1 MFIYVDSEAARDYL
15 LEQGY
20 ELLKYNERGPIW
32 VFTNKSEVSFEEV
45 DVDVP
50 CVVSDVLTF

>member
-1 MFIYVDSEAARDYL
+1 MFIYVDSEEARDYL

-20 ELLKYNERGPIW
+20 ELLKHSDRGPIW
-32 VFTNKSEVSFEEV
+32 VFTNKSEVSFAEV

>member
-1 MFIYVDSEAARDYL
+1 MFIYVDSEEARDYL

-20 ELLKYNERGPIW
+20 ELLKHSDRGPIW
-32 VFTNKSEVSFEEV
+32 VFTNKSEVSFAEV

-50 CVVSDVLTF
+50 CVVSDILTF